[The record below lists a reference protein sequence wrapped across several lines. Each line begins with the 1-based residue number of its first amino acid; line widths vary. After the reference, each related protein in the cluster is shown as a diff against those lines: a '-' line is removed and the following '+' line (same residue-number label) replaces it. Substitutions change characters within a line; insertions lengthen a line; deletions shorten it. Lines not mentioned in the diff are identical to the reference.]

1 MASYTRAA
9 QSATLTDGG
18 HDRRALAL
26 SGTANGIEDTDG
38 GHDRRLFGLGASAH
52 RVGSG
57 RGIVIP
63 TGNFRRVHVTLKDTD
78 GQPLSD
84 AVWVQSA
91 GVFPTA
97 ARVDDNGEA
106 DLWLLN
112 VLYETFVVIASSDR
126 SGVDYVWYQLADDD
140 DVDGTQTI
148 GTQDREATLYFD
160 PVKLKGLSV
169 GRGGNLGGPLA

>member
-1 MASYTRAA
+1 M
-9 QSATLTDGG
+9 
-18 HDRRALAL
+18 
-26 SGTANGIEDTDG
+26 
-38 GHDRRLFGLGASAH
+38 
-52 RVGSG
+52 
-57 RGIVIP
+57 
-63 TGNFRRVHVTLKDTD
+63 TLKDTD